1 MINTSAYSYAASN
14 YPDTVEKVVSWMES
28 SVGVGC
34 VFGPV
39 MGSLVY
45 QFVGYAKTF
54 YIFGAVMAPNCLL
67 VICVLKDTKEV
78 GAMKINASNDVEC
91 KQQEQEEQ
99 EVFILPDEN

>member
-78 GAMKINASNDVEC
+78 TTAMKINASNDVEC
-91 KQQEQEEQ
+91 KQEGE